1 MERLYWLMEVA
12 CANSHHWE
20 FGVREGFCMTHRLG
34 IWLLTFANISFKGLG
49 EVSRLGEELGYGRV
63 YTTESLTDTLAINQ
77 LIATYTSKI
86 EIGSSVAIIYL
97 RHASMAAQGA
107 VAISEISGG
116 RYILGLGLGHPPRMR
131 AMGIE
136 PGNPLED
143 MRKYVSEIRGVL
155 EGEPVYPLPVQTYQ
169 GEELKFRRSNYPV
182 RIYMA
187 AVGPKMT
194 ELGGEIADGLLPYM
208 VPLSRMGAYL
218 EAKDAGA
225 KRAGRDPQDVKIDL
239 GVHTFLCD
247 DLTAAREA
255 ARKTLTYWLG
265 LPAYNNSIRES
276 GYEQEAESIKRAFER
291 GDQTALRDGI
301 TDAIIDEFCL
311 VGPPERCRERLA
323 AFYDAGVD
331 MPALMIDPV
340 LAGESYQKAVER
352 TLRALAPR

>member
-1 MERLYWLMEVA
+1 MEA
-12 CANSHHWE
+12 DCANDRGPE
-20 FGVREGFCMTHRLG
+20 LGFRERFVMTNRLG
-34 IWLLTFANISFKGLG
+34 FWLLTFADISFEGLG
-49 EVSRLGEELGYGRV
+49 EVSRLGEELGYDRV

-77 LIATYTSKI
+77 LMATYTSRI

-107 VAISEISGG
+107 VAINEISGG
-116 RYILGLGLGHPPRMR
+116 RYILGLGLGHPPRIK

-143 MRKYVSEIRGVL
+143 MRKYVSEVKGVL
-155 EGEPVYPLPVQTYQ
+155 EGVPVYPLPVQTYQ

-182 RIYMA
+182 RLYIA

-208 VPLSRMGAYL
+208 VPLSRIDAYL
-218 EAKDAGA
+218 EARDWGA
-225 KRAGRDPQDVKIDL
+225 ERAGREPRDIEIDL
-239 GVHTFLCD
+239 GIHTFLCD
-247 DLTAAREA
+247 DLTLAREA
-255 ARKTLTYWLG
+255 ARQTLTYWLG

-276 GYEQEAESIKRAFER
+276 GYEQEAEWIKTAFEQ
-291 GDQTALRDGI
+291 GDQKALREGI

-311 VGPPERCRERLA
+311 VGPQERCRERLT
-323 AFYDAGVD
+323 AFRDAGVD

-340 LAGESYQKAVER
+340 LAGESYQEAVER
-352 TLRALAPR
+352 TLKALAPR

>member
-1 MERLYWLMEVA
+1 MMGA
-12 CANSHHWE
+12 DCANNNGGE
-20 FGVREGFCMTHRLG
+20 FGFRERVDMTHRLG
-34 IWLLTFANISFKGLG
+34 FWLLTFTDISFNGMG
-49 EVSRLGEELGYGRV
+49 EVARLGEELGYERV

-77 LIATYTSKI
+77 LMATYTSKI

-116 RYILGLGLGHPPRMR
+116 RYILGLGLGHPPRIR

-143 MRKYVSEIRGVL
+143 MRTYIGEVKGVL

-169 GEELKFRRSNYPV
+169 GEELKFRRSKYPV
-182 RIYMA
+182 RVYIA

-194 ELGGEIADGLLPYM
+194 TLGGEIADGLLPYM

-218 EAKDAGA
+218 EARDAGA
-225 KRAGRDPQDVKIDL
+225 KRAGRNPRDIKIDL
-239 GVHTFLCD
+239 GIHTFLCD
-247 DLTAAREA
+247 DLTLAREA

-265 LPAYNNSIRES
+265 LPAYNHSIRES
-276 GYEQEAESIKRAFER
+276 GYELEAECIKVAFER
-291 GDQTALRDGI
+291 GDQKALREGI

-311 VGPPERCRERLA
+311 VGPPERCEDRMS
-323 AFYDAGVD
+323 AFRDAGVD

-340 LAGESYQKAVER
+340 LAGESYQEAVER
-352 TLRALAPR
+352 TLKALAPR

>member
-1 MERLYWLMEVA
+1 MT
-12 CANSHHWE
+12 
-20 FGVREGFCMTHRLG
+20 EGFDMTHRFG
-34 IWLLTFANISFKGLG
+34 FWLLTFADISLKGLG
-49 EVSRLGEELGYGRV
+49 EVSRLGEELGYDRV

-77 LIATYTSKI
+77 LMATYTSRI

-107 VAISEISGG
+107 AAISEISGG
-116 RYILGLGLGHPPRMR
+116 RYILGLGLGHPPRIK

-143 MRKYVSEIRGVL
+143 MRKYVSEVKGVL

-182 RIYMA
+182 RIYIA

-218 EAKDAGA
+218 EARDAGA
-225 KRAGRDPQDVKIDL
+225 KRANRNPRDVEIDL
-239 GVHTFLCD
+239 GIHTFLCD
-247 DLTAAREA
+247 DLNFAREA
-255 ARKTLTYWLG
+255 ARQTLTYWLG
-265 LPAYNNSIRES
+265 LPAYNNSIRKS

-291 GDQTALRDGI
+291 GDQKALREGI

-340 LAGESYQKAVER
+340 LADESYQEAVER

>member
-1 MERLYWLMEVA
+1 MEA
-12 CANSHHWE
+12 DCANE
-20 FGVREGFCMTHRLG
+20 RGLELGFREGFVMTNRLG
-34 IWLLTFANISFKGLG
+34 FWLLTFADISFKGLG
-49 EVSRLGEELGYGRV
+49 EVSRLGEELGYARV

-77 LIATYTSKI
+77 LMASYTSKI

-107 VAISEISGG
+107 VAINEISDG
-116 RYILGLGLGHPPRMR
+116 RYILGLGLGHPPRIR

-136 PGNPLED
+136 PGNPIKD
-143 MRKYVSEIRGVL
+143 MRKYVREVKGVL

-169 GEELKFRRSNYPV
+169 GKELKFRRSNYPV
-182 RIYMA
+182 RLYIA
-187 AVGPKMT
+187 AVGLKMT

-218 EAKDAGA
+218 EAKDRGVT
-225 KRAGRDPQDVKIDL
+225 RADRNPRDVEVDL
-239 GVHTFLCD
+239 GLHTFLCD
-247 DLTAAREA
+247 DLTLAREA
-255 ARKTLTYWLG
+255 ARQTLTYWLG

-291 GDQTALRDGI
+291 GDQIALRDGI

-340 LAGESYQKAVER
+340 LAGESYQDAVER

>member
-1 MERLYWLMEVA
+1 MGA
-12 CANSHHWE
+12 GCASSHHGE
-20 FGVREGFCMTHRLG
+20 FGVGERFCMTHRLG
-34 IWLLTFANISFKGLG
+34 FWLLTFADISFKGLG
-49 EVSRLGEELGYGRV
+49 EVSRLGEELGYARV

-77 LIATYTSKI
+77 LMATYTSRI

-107 VAISEISGG
+107 VAINEISDG
-116 RYILGLGLGHPPRMR
+116 RYVLGLGLGHPPRIR

-136 PGNPLED
+136 PGNPVED
-143 MRKYVSEIRGVL
+143 MRKYIGEVRGVL
-155 EGEPVYPLPVQTYQ
+155 EGRSVYPLPVQTYQ
-169 GEELKFRRSNYPV
+169 GEELKFRRSKYPV

-208 VPLSRMGAYL
+208 LPLSRMSAYL
-218 EAKDAGA
+218 SARDAGA
-225 KRAGRDPQDVKIDL
+225 KRAGRNPRDVEIDL
-239 GVHTFLCD
+239 GIHTFLCD
-247 DLTAAREA
+247 DLTFARGA

-276 GYEQEAESIKRAFER
+276 GYEQEAENIRIAFEQ
-291 GDQTALRDGI
+291 GDQIALREGI

-323 AFYDAGVD
+323 AFREAGVD

-340 LAGESYQKAVER
+340 LTGESYQDAVER
-352 TLRALAPR
+352 TLKALAPR

>member
-1 MERLYWLMEVA
+1 MAVDYANEYIQRYGINERFDMK
-12 CANSHHWE
+12 
-20 FGVREGFCMTHRLG
+20 HRLG
-34 IWLLTFANISFKGLG
+34 FWLLTFANISFEGLG
-49 EVSRLGEELGYGRV
+49 EVSRLGEELGYDRV

-77 LIATYTSKI
+77 LMATYTSKI

-107 VAISEISGG
+107 VAINEISGG
-116 RYILGLGLGHPPRMR
+116 RYILGLGLGHPPRIR

-143 MRKYVSEIRGVL
+143 MRKYMSEVKGVL

-169 GEELKFRRSNYPV
+169 GVELKFRRTNYPV
-182 RIYMA
+182 RIYIA

-208 VPLSRMGAYL
+208 VPLSRMSAYL
-218 EAKDAGA
+218 ESRDRGA
-225 KRAGRDPQDVKIDL
+225 IRAGRDPRDVEIDL
-239 GVHTFLCD
+239 GIHTFLCD
-247 DLTAAREA
+247 DLAFAREA
-255 ARKTLTYWLG
+255 ARQTLTYWLG

-276 GYEQEAESIKRAFER
+276 GYEQEAESIKRAFES
-291 GDQTALRDGI
+291 GDQKALRDGI

-323 AFYDAGVD
+323 AFLEAGVD

-340 LAGESYQKAVER
+340 LAGESYQDAVER
-352 TLRALAPR
+352 TLKALAPR